1 MHRFWSPVLRPLAE
15 ALEPRVIVEIGVDR
29 GAHTRRILRWA
40 ARRPAIVHAVDPEP
54 RIDVAQWRARYGER
68 LALHTRASL
77 EALPAIGPVDL
88 ALIDGDHNWFTVF
101 GELQV
106 LERIAAEAGQAPPA
120 VALHDVGWPYGRR
133 DMYYRPEALPAAAV
147 HPHGRL
153 GMVPGRSTLLAQGGL
168 NPHLEN
174 ALVEGAPRSG
184 VLTAVEDF
192 VAQARRR
199 WSVRTLPGF
208 HGLGVLMPEEREGLP
223 RVARALARLWSAE
236 ALAAHARAIESGRV
250 AVLAGGR
257 K

>member
-1 MHRFWSPVLRPLAE
+1 
-15 ALEPRVIVEIGVDR
+15 
-29 GAHTRRILRWA
+29 
-40 ARRPAIVHAVDPEP
+40 
-54 RIDVAQWRARYGER
+54 
-68 LALHTRASL
+68 
-77 EALPAIGPVDL
+77 
-88 ALIDGDHNWFTVF
+88 
-101 GELQV
+101 
-106 LERIAAEAGQAPPA
+106 
-120 VALHDVGWPYGRR
+120 
-133 DMYYRPEALPAAAV
+133 MYYRPEALPAAAV

-236 ALAAHARAIESGRV
+236 ALAAHARAVESGRV